1 VATTL
6 HIDTKL
12 RVMTFEMRDALET
25 LGIYGDD
32 DVPTCM
38 FCKREIA
45 ATMFGDHGDAPLDTV
60 FQTDGTDI
68 WCAEC
73 EERLGARR
81 EAEAGSG
88 VRPGHG
94 GFGHQGREAA
104 HRHDARVTCD
114 G

>member
-60 FQTDGTDI
+60 FQTDGTNI

-73 EERLGARR
+73 ASKSAWERVAKLKQEVVFAQAMADSVIRDVKRLTGMTL
-81 EAEAGSG
+81 E
-88 VRPGHG
+88 
-94 GFGHQGREAA
+94 
-104 HRHDARVTCD
+104 
-114 G
+114 